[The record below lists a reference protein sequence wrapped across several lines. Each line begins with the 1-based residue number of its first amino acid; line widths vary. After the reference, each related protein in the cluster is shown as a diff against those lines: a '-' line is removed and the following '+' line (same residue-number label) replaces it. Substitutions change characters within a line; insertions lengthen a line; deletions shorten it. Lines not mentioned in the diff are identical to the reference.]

1 MVCSQKTKGMVVL
14 LLFLGT
20 AIVSAA
26 PTINDSDGDTFL
38 CAKSSGLYVYP
49 YYREDINNVTGLYN
63 SHLDSISKE
72 FHRPPVKNDELS
84 DASMGVKSL
93 PPAPKTLLMVL
104 VGFLCV
110 SLVKDRRVWLAA
122 LAGLI
127 WAGQA
132 GVSILPQLAANIAGR
147 GRSEK
152 QSSAH
157 KVDHLPEQKHPYRL
171 QSDIEGTYY
180 IGLLRHLEGIP
191 NSETSFIPNIIA
203 RYKIQQATG
212 RISLWSSCRT
222 CCSFN
227 SLQSFSNHKIFA
239 LLKNNLQK
247 ENRYCE
253 EASNFAIAAFS
264 SYLFQA
270 TECLALS
277 ARRHVIY
284 SSAFIIAS
292 LARGPPNFN

>member
-1 MVCSQKTKGMVVL
+1 MVRSKKTKGMVLL
-14 LLFLGT
+14 LLFLGA
-20 AIVSAA
+20 AIVNAA

-38 CAKSSGLYVYP
+38 CAKTSGLHIYP
-49 YYREDINNVTGLYN
+49 DYRPGINHVTGLFN

-72 FHRPPVKNDELS
+72 FHRPPVKNGELQ
-84 DASMGVKSL
+84 DTSMGVKSL
-93 PPAPKTLLMVL
+93 PPVPKTLVMVL

-122 LAGLI
+122 LAGLL

-132 GVSILPQLAANIAGR
+132 GVSILPQLAANITGR

-157 KVDHLPEQKHPYRL
+157 EVARLPGQKHPYRL
-171 QSDIEGTYY
+171 RSEIEGTCY

-191 NSETSFIPNIIA
+191 NSEISFIPNIEV
-203 RYKIQQATG
+203 RHKIQQGTG
-212 RISLWSSCRT
+212 RFLLWSSCRT
-222 CCSFN
+222 CLSSK

-239 LLKNNLQK
+239 LLKNKLQK
-247 ENRYCE
+247 ENRYCG
-253 EASNFAIAAFS
+253 EASNFAIAALS
-264 SYLFQA
+264 SYLFQS
-270 TECLALS
+270 TECLAPI
-277 ARRHVIY
+277 ARQHVIY
-284 SSAFIIAS
+284 SSAFIIAG

>member
-1 MVCSQKTKGMVVL
+1 MVRGDKTKGMVVL

-20 AIVSAA
+20 AIVNAA

-38 CAKSSGLYVYP
+38 CAKSSSLYVYP
-49 YYREDINNVTGLYN
+49 YYRQDINHVTGLYN

-72 FHRPPVKNDELS
+72 FHRPPVKNDEFS

-122 LAGLI
+122 LAGLL

-157 KVDHLPEQKHPYRL
+157 QVAHLPEQKHPYRL
-171 QSDIEGTYY
+171 RSDIEGTCY

-191 NSETSFIPNIIA
+191 NSGISFIPNIA
-203 RYKIQQATG
+203 VRHKVQQGTG
-212 RISLWSSCRT
+212 RFLLWSSCRT
-222 CCSFN
+222 CLSSK

-247 ENRYCE
+247 ENRYCG
-253 EASNFAIAAFS
+253 EASHFAIAAVS

-270 TECLALS
+270 TKRLAPS
-277 ARRHVIY
+277 AGRHVIY

-292 LARGPPNFN
+292 MARGPPNFN